1 VLVKLSTRPEKRVG
15 SDESWD
21 KAEAALAAALD
32 KNRLAYDLQP
42 GEGAFYGPKI
52 EFTLKDSLGRLW
64 QCGTIQLDF
73 NLPVR
78 LGAEFV
84 DEDNSRKAPVM
95 LHRAI
100 LGSME
105 RFIGILI
112 EHHAGNF
119 PLWLAPVQVMVMNI
133 SENQADYAEKVT
145 QALRKAGIRAVSD
158 LSNNKINYKIRE
170 HSLQKLPYQVVVG
183 DKEKEAN
190 LVSVRARGNQD
201 LGELDLQALVARLK
215 TEIEGRQ

>member
-21 KAEAALAAALD
+21 RAEAALAAALE
-32 KNRLAYDLQP
+32 KNGLAFDLQP

-52 EFTLKDSLGRLW
+52 EFTLKDTLGRLW

-78 LGAEFV
+78 LGAEYV
-84 DEDNSRKAPVM
+84 AEDNSRKIPVM

-119 PLWLAPVQVMVMNI
+119 PLWLAPVQVMVLNI
-133 SENQADYAEKVT
+133 SERQEGYAQKVA
-145 QALRKAGIRAVSD
+145 QVLRAAGLRAASD
-158 LSNNKINYKIRE
+158 LSNNKITYKIRE
-170 HSLQKLPYQVVVG
+170 HSLQKLPYLVVVG
-183 DKEKEAN
+183 DKEMESGA
-190 LVSVRARGNQD
+190 VSVRARGNQD
-201 LGELDLQALVARLK
+201 LGQLGLDDFIARLQ
-215 TEIEGRQ
+215 TEVAARQ